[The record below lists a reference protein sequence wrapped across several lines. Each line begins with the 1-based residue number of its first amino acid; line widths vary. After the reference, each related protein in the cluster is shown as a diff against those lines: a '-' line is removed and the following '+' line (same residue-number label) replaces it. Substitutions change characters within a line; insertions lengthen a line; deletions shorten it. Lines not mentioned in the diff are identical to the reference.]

1 MTTATALFGTSDC
14 PRHVVNLDLPPGQRW
29 DAIVPLYREHIP
41 GVLGMIDDI
50 VQSDFAIKLV
60 ESCLKTAVFF
70 GSVMYSKEL
79 GRIAEL
85 VGVSIGKVILLQLA
99 YEAFAACTSVVANG
113 APGHPLHIRTMD
125 WEMPALAP
133 LTIEVEFQRGGWT
146 VATATTWAG
155 YVGVLTGV
163 RACAFSASVNYRRT
177 ELMSEKPLAAFMKNL
192 WGVVASKWPVSYVRT
207 ELWKCAHPPR
217 S

>member
-1 MTTATALFGTSDC
+1 MSGSAAAAGTAAALFGTSDC
-14 PRHVVNLDLPPGQRW
+14 PRHVVNLDLPPEQRW
-29 DAIVPLYREHIP
+29 DTIVPLYREHIP
-41 GVLGMIDDI
+41 GVLGMINDI

-113 APGHPLHIRTMD
+113 NGAPGVGHPLHIRTMD
-125 WEMPALAP
+125 WEMPQLAP
-133 LTIEVEFQRGGWT
+133 LTVEVEFQRGGRV

-163 RACAFSASVNYRRT
+163 RAGAFSASVNYRRS
-177 ELMSEKPLAAFMKNL
+177 ELMNEKPLAAFMKNL
-192 WGVVASKWPVSYVRT
+192 WGVVASKWPVS
-207 ELWKCAHPPR
+207 
-217 S
+217 